1 MDSATKDQGNEH
13 HTNMPTTAK
22 CSTTAARGAD
32 PRCRSGA
39 APDDGSHCLDFL
51 ENQDSATSHPTNP
64 AVALGPLSN
73 LSVSR
78 CLRGTS
84 RQHHPRSS
92 KILPGLAHLAPA
104 PGRGASASPHPAEA
118 HGTPSCNDPGIP
130 GQRSHLEPRAG
141 AGGGGTEGRINATV
155 EKLQIQED
163 VQHVFRR

>member
-1 MDSATKDQGNEH
+1 M
-13 HTNMPTTAK
+13 
-22 CSTTAARGAD
+22 STTPTCPPPPNAALLQRGV
-32 PRCRSGA
+32 PIHA
-39 APDDGSHCLDFL
+39 AGRAQRRTMAPTAVAPPYDRPMPPVSKIQ
-51 ENQDSATSHPTNP
+51 ENQVSATSHPTNP
-64 AVALGPLSN
+64 AIALGPLSN

-78 CLRGTS
+78 CLRGNS

-92 KILPGLAHLAPA
+92 KILPGLAQLVPA

-163 VQHVFRR
+163 